1 MLAPNDCTGSLAN
14 NNAVASTVEY
24 HQIFIPEAVTA
35 TQLICRTHTTYAGT
49 ADVLLGI
56 YNNSGSRPTT
66 KIVDAALQITAS
78 GAATYAAAI
87 SQSLSP
93 GWYWLAF
100 LATATGTT
108 PSFTA
113 NTGNVPGIGGG
124 LFGEFT
130 SAGAVVTSLR
140 QTGQTALPATAGSL
154 SVNNLSRPVVFL
166 GV

>member
-1 MLAPNDCTGSLAN
+1 MLAPNNCRTGALTNVSAQLN
-14 NNAVASTVEY
+14 FVEY
-24 HQIFIPEAVTA
+24 HQIFIPEAVPA

-49 ADVLLGI
+49 TDVLLGI

-87 SQSLSP
+87 NQSVSP

-100 LATATGTT
+100 LATAGGAT
-108 PSFTA
+108 PSFVA
-113 NTGNVPGIGGG
+113 NLANVAPA
-124 LFGEFT
+124 GEFT
-130 SAGAVVTSLR
+130 SAGAIVTVLR
-140 QTGQTALPATAGSL
+140 QAGQTSLPATAGSL
-154 SVNNLSRPVVFL
+154 QVSNVSRPVCFL